1 MTAYVVGLLKFLSQF
16 FCLYYTSF
24 HRITEVNKLQIKS
37 HLNVL
42 CEMYKPMKH
51 I

>member
-24 HRITEVNKLQIKS
+24 HRITEVNKLQGS
-37 HLNVL
+37 HLKCI
-42 CEMYKPMKH
+42 CEIKC
-51 I
+51 ISL